1 VRSKDKNII
10 EKNIV
15 ILSEDEKSFP
25 LYFEKFM
32 ELKRFNLHKNIEHNI
47 AYKIKDFNKFR
58 YEKHFVKIIL
68 SKHLKLKIVLLAP
81 PKHYSIDFINYS
93 LKLTEINNKK
103 IDKIFCVFDWVSK
116 AQKDQHSNY
125 LEAISRREQLKKKN
139 IEIIESVPS
148 YEFWLVAHFSNSSK
162 PFRTNDEVIK
172 TLEDEYKKKFKKE
185 KKYEKGSKEFL
196 EKIVDGKMIKNAINN
211 SKKLDKDHNETR
223 SKDFNPSSKIYRII
237 EYLDSLTN

>member
-1 VRSKDKNII
+1 MSSINKNIT

-15 ILSEDEKSFP
+15 ILSEDEKSFS

-32 ELKRFNLHKNIEHNI
+32 QLKRFNPHKNMEHNI
-47 AYKIKDFNKFR
+47 NYKIKGFDKFK
-58 YEKHFVKIIL
+58 YEKHFVKIIA

-81 PKHYSIDFINYS
+81 QKHNSRDFIKYS

-103 IDKIFCVFDWVSK
+103 IDKIFCVFDYAFKENKVEHSK
-116 AQKDQHSNY
+116 Y
-125 LEAISRREQLKKKN
+125 LEAISRREQLKKNN
-139 IEIIESVPS
+139 IEIIESVLS

-172 TLEDEYKKKFKKE
+172 NLEDEYKKKFKKE

-196 EKIVDGKMIKNAINN
+196 EKIVDEKMIKNAINN
-211 SKKLDKDHNETR
+211 TKKLDKDHNETG
-223 SKDFNPSSKIYRII
+223 SKDFNPSSKIYKLIEFFNDQII
-237 EYLDSLTN
+237 